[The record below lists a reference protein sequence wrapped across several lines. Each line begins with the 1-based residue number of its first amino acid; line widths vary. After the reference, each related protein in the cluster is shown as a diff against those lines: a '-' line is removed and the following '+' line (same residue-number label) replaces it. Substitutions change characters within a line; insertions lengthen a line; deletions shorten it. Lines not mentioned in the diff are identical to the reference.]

1 MIVST
6 ETLTTQKIEFLFNFF
21 QTNHFVLFSFCIYTA
36 PPAPRGA
43 KKGPPAAPMA
53 AKKGPPAAPRGA
65 KKGPPAAP
73 LGAKKRTLSLFY
85 L

>member
-1 MIVST
+1 M
-6 ETLTTQKIEFLFNFF
+6 FNFF

-65 KKGPPAAP
+65 KKGPPSAP
-73 LGAKKRTLSLFY
+73 PGAKKRTLSLFY
-85 L
+85 I

>member
-1 MIVST
+1 M
-6 ETLTTQKIEFLFNFF
+6 
-21 QTNHFVLFSFCIYTA
+21 CIYTA

-65 KKGPPAAP
+65 KKGPPSAP
-73 LGAKKRTLSLFY
+73 PGAKKRTLSLFY
-85 L
+85 LSIYHILFSIFIN